1 MITDAK
7 IKIFWGGRGVN
18 SDLIENVT
26 LTFTSR
32 NYSTPQSASSQSTNL
47 MLVIPMCLSITYK
60 YKIEVKT
67 HQFIIK

>member
-7 IKIFWGGRGVN
+7 IKIFLGGRGVN